1 MKPKRKSWCNNE
13 QWATSSPLEHEA
25 TQGKRRRAN
34 PEEEAERKQ
43 QKCDMRKYV
52 FTHNSSY
59 LRSSLSYQKN
69 FFFATYCIFNIFN
82 IIDVSC
88 ALRQK
93 AGGACVYMPH
103 NAYWPAGFEVTPPPK
118 VDSPAAKI
126 I

>member
-1 MKPKRKSWCNNE
+1 MHLLIIHPTY
-13 QWATSSPLEHEA
+13 AHL
-25 TQGKRRRAN
+25 
-34 PEEEAERKQ
+34 
-43 QKCDMRKYV
+43 
-52 FTHNSSY
+52 Y
-59 LRSSLSYQKN
+59 LTKKT
-69 FFFATYCIFNIFN
+69 FFLPPIFNIFN